1 MASLKDKNGS
11 PEPGGEESGEPTGE
25 TAGMAKGDLV
35 AALQNA
41 RQRVA
46 QPTPRGPAA
55 KTARELREQRE
66 ARPDKGFQMTPDKLI
81 LFALGAIVL
90 SCLAIVAAALR

>member
-25 TAGMAKGDLV
+25 TAGMAEGDLA

-46 QPTPRGPAA
+46 QPKATGPVP
-55 KTARELREQRE
+55 KTARELREAGE
-66 ARPDKGFQMTPDKLI
+66 AVPDAGFQMTPDN
-81 LFALGAIVL
+81 
-90 SCLAIVAAALR
+90 